1 MKGLISGIK
10 RMEIHDG
17 AGLRTTVF
25 FKGCPLHCV
34 WCHNPESISFK
45 PQIAYFS
52 EKCMACEKCISVCD
66 KLALRRENNRLSID
80 YEKCS
85 LCGECSKHCPMDA
98 LFLFGV
104 EYEANE
110 LVEILL
116 QDKPFF
122 DNSGGGVTLSGG
134 ECLMQAEFAIEVA
147 KMLKENSINVN
158 IDTCGFVDQTVIKRI
173 LPYVDTFLYDVKA
186 IDASLHKKCT
196 GQDNALILDNLTF
209 LSKCNAKLEIR
220 IPLVVG
226 INDGEIKKI
235 GVFLSKLKNP
245 PPVRILK
252 YHDFAGSRYKALSML
267 NTLPKNKTNGL
278 DVQKAV
284 LALRECGITVLNE
297 EE

>member
-10 RMEIHDG
+10 QMEIHDG
-17 AGLRTTVF
+17 QGVRTTVF

-34 WCHNPESISFK
+34 WCHNPESISLK
-45 PQIAYFS
+45 PQLAYFY
-52 EKCMACEKCISVCD
+52 EKCMACEECINACD
-66 KLALRRENNRLSID
+66 KLALRRGNDSLSID

-85 LCGECSKHCPMDA
+85 LCGECSRQCPMGA

-104 EYEANE
+104 EYEAQE
-110 LVEILL
+110 LVDILL

-134 ECLMQAEFAIEVA
+134 ECLIQAEFAIEVA

-158 IDTCGFVDQTVIKRI
+158 IDTCGFVNQTVLEKI

-186 IDASLHKKCT
+186 IDSNLHKKFT
-196 GQDNALILDNLTF
+196 GQDNTLILNNLTF
-209 LSKCNAKLEIR
+209 LSKHDAKLEIR

-226 INDGEIKKI
+226 LNDGEIKKI
-235 GVFLSKLKNP
+235 GAFLSKLKNS

-252 YHDFAGSRYKALSML
+252 YHNFAGSRYKALNML
-267 NTLPKNKTNGL
+267 NALPENKTNGL
-278 DVQKAV
+278 EVKKAI
-284 LALRECGITVLNE
+284 LTLREFGLTVLNE